1 MHIPVKL
8 SNGSKTVET
17 TTLIDCGATGN
28 FINAGI
34 LSSINF
40 PLERLPKPIF
50 AHNVDGTPN
59 SKGTIQWKAHT
70 HARFNHYQEN
80 LDLMVLS
87 LGQRQII
94 LGMSW
99 LRKWNPCIDWNTQT
113 LSLPLTPK
121 DITYPD
127 HSPQRYLLHWLG
139 LDADRKIAKRL

>member
-8 SNGSKTVET
+8 CNGTTTVET
-17 TTLIDCGATGN
+17 TALIDCEATGN
-28 FINAGI
+28 FIDVGI
-34 LSSINF
+34 LRSIDL

-70 HARFNHYQEN
+70 KARFDNHQEN

-87 LGQRQII
+87 LGRRQII
-94 LGMSW
+94 LGMPW
-99 LRKWNPCIDWNTQT
+99 LRKWNPRIDWSTRT
-113 LSLPLTPK
+113 LSLPLIPK
-121 DITYPD
+121 DYSHPD

-139 LDADRKIAKRL
+139 LNADRKISKRL